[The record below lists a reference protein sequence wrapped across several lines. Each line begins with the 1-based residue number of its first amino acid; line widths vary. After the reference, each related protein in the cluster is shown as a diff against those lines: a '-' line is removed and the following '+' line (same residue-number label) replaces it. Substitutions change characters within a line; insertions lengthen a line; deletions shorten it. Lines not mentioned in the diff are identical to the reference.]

1 MLAMAR
7 IHEQAPNHR
16 ELIRDEMRMRHDRGA
31 EQRQKQRV
39 AVDNRR
45 VEQAFLVLVGQMPNA
60 VLLSAAQGDP
70 LQASDR

>member
-1 MLAMAR
+1 
-7 IHEQAPNHR
+7 
-16 ELIRDEMRMRHDRGA
+16 MRMRHDRGA

-70 LQASDR
+70 